1 MYIQKLAASGATS
14 GVNSNFYS
22 SLVANSATSTT
33 STAASAT
40 TGTGAAGGLGSTQD
54 LAQTFLTL
62 LVAQMNNQ
70 DPLNP
75 VDNNQL
81 TTQMAQI
88 STVTGINNL
97 NGNVQSLLTQLQQ
110 SATIQS
116 AQLTGH
122 SVMVAGS
129 SLPLAPSSSSSTGVS
144 AVGGFN
150 LSGAASNV
158 TVNVLNSSG
167 QQVQTLNLGP
177 MSAGFQD
184 FTWNGSTAAG
194 ATAAAGSYTFQVNAT
209 AANGSSVTAAAYN
222 LQTIVGTVP
231 QSNGTLNL
239 MLGNGTQ
246 VPYSA
251 VEQII

>member
-1 MYIQKLAASGATS
+1 MTTNSVTGASAS
-14 GVNSNFYS
+14 SNPYS
-22 SLVANSATSTT
+22 ALLANSAITASSSTSA
-33 STAASAT
+33 TAAGSAS
-40 TGTGAAGGLGSTQD
+40 TGVLGSSQD

-88 STVTGINNL
+88 STVTGINKL
-97 NGNVQSLLTQLQQ
+97 DTSVQGLLSQLQQ

-122 SVMVAGS
+122 SALVAGS
-129 SLPLAPSSSSSTGVS
+129 ALTLNNNSSSSTGVS
-144 AVGGFN
+144 AVGGFS
-150 LSGAASNV
+150 LASPASNV

-167 QQVQTLNLGP
+167 QTVDTMQLGALG
-177 MSAGFQD
+177 AGLQD
-184 FTWNGSTAAG
+184 FTWDGSTTAG
-194 ATAAAGSYTFQVNAT
+194 GTAAAGRYTFQVQAT
-209 AANGSSVTAAAYN
+209 SSSGAPVAATLYN
-222 LQTIVGTVP
+222 VMSIIGAVP
-231 QSNGTLNL
+231 QSGGGVDL
-239 MLGNGTQ
+239 MLSNGKQ

-251 VEQII
+251 IAQII

>member
-1 MYIQKLAASGATS
+1 MYIQKLAASGAS
-14 GVNSNFYS
+14 SSFYS

-40 TGTGAAGGLGSTQD
+40 TGTGAAGGLGSSQD

-97 NGNVQSLLTQLQQ
+97 NGSVQSLLTQLQQ
-110 SATIQS
+110 SATMQS

-129 SLPLAPSSSSSTGVS
+129 ALPLAANSGSSTGVS
-144 AVGGFN
+144 AVGGFS
-150 LSGAASNV
+150 LAGAASNV

-167 QQVQTLNLGP
+167 QTVQTLNLGA
-177 MSAGFQD
+177 MSSGFQD
-184 FTWNGSTAAG
+184 FTWDGSTAAG
-194 ATAAAGSYTFQVNAT
+194 STAAAGSYTFQVSAT
-209 AANGSSVTAAAYN
+209 ASNGSGVGATAYN
-222 LQTIVGTVP
+222 LLSIVGTVP

-239 MLGNGTQ
+239 MLSNGTQ

-251 VEQII
+251 VQQII